1 MISLGLLLVL
11 TLLMVASCGSNR
23 SSNPINEPLPADGPT
38 AHLLLSEYSPPA
50 GMDPDTAELLLRE
63 LQRVLDEQGEM
74 EQTAIAH
81 SACLQLPSLTR
92 ILRNMEQ
99 EGLVSRRT
107 DPGDRRKSLVS
118 ICKNGKALIASHAD
132 RHAAIFSRIEKLY
145 GREKLDLL
153 LDLLDDLRIL
163 KL

>member
-1 MISLGLLLVL
+1 MQ
-11 TLLMVASCGSNR
+11 TAR
-23 SSNPINEPLPADGPT
+23 KPIGPT
-38 AHLLLSEYSPPA
+38 TRSLPIMMLRARETLMGPVREMLQQSNISEQQWRV
-50 GMDPDTAELLLRE
+50 L
-63 LQRVLDEQGEM
+63 RVLDEQGEL

-118 ICKNGKALIASHAD
+118 ICENGKALIASHAD